1 MEASSEKKKELLL
14 FKGSLKDYAEM
25 LLKDKRGDG
34 SVINLGEIHES
45 IPKELL
51 KRNIR
56 LVDTR
61 IIVDQHT
68 VTKYFFHP
76 KGRKGA
82 VLSIEE
88 YGLIEKAAQKPQK
101 IYEDAS
107 HGDLVYVYSYPYQ
120 EGRLLKLVIQPNY
133 HKNGRTYNNIKSW
146 GIIQVA
152 NLNNPTQY
160 RLIWEQ
166 YKNGA

>member
-1 MEASSEKKKELLL
+1 MEASAEKKKELVL
-14 FKGSLKDYAEM
+14 FEGSLKDYAEM

-34 SVINLGEIHES
+34 SVINLGKIHEA
-45 IPKELL
+45 IIKELS
-51 KRNIR
+51 KRDIQ

-68 VTKYFFHP
+68 VTKYFAHP

-82 VLSIEE
+82 VLPMEE
-88 YGLIEKAAQKPQK
+88 YGLIENAAKKPQK

-133 HKNGRTYNNIKSW
+133 HKNGKTYNNTKSW
-146 GIIQVA
+146 GIIQAA
-152 NLNNPTQY
+152 NLNNPMQY

-166 YKNGA
+166 

>member
-1 MEASSEKKKELLL
+1 MEASAEKKKELVL
-14 FKGSLKDYAEM
+14 FEGSLKDYAEM

-34 SVINLGEIHES
+34 SVINLGKIHEA
-45 IPKELL
+45 IIKELS
-51 KRNIR
+51 KRDIQ

-68 VTKYFFHP
+68 VTKYFAHP

-82 VLSIEE
+82 VLPMEE
-88 YGLIEKAAQKPQK
+88 YGLIENAAKKPQK

-133 HKNGRTYNNIKSW
+133 HKNGKTYNNTKSW
-146 GIIQVA
+146 GIIQAA
-152 NLNNPTQY
+152 NLNNPRQY

-166 YKNGA
+166 

>member
-1 MEASSEKKKELLL
+1 MDASSEKRKELIV
-14 FKGSLKDYAEM
+14 FEGSLKDYAVM

-45 IPKELL
+45 VLKELL
-51 KRNIR
+51 KKDIQ
-56 LVDTR
+56 LADTR
-61 IIVDQHT
+61 IIVDQHS
-68 VTKYFFHP
+68 VTKYFAHP
-76 KGRKGA
+76 KNRKGA
-82 VLSIEE
+82 VLPIED
-88 YGLIEKAAQKPQK
+88 YGLIERAAKKPQK

-133 HKNGRTYNNIKSW
+133 HKNGRTYNNTKSL
-146 GIIQVA
+146 GIVQAA
-152 NLNNPTQY
+152 NLNNPVQY

-166 YKNGA
+166 

>member
-1 MEASSEKKKELLL
+1 MEQSSGKKKELIL
-14 FKGSLKDYAEM
+14 FEGSLKDYAEM

-34 SVINLGEIHES
+34 SVISLGEIHEAVL
-45 IPKELL
+45 KELS
-51 KRNIR
+51 KRKIQ

-61 IIVDQHT
+61 IVVDQHS
-68 VTKYFFHP
+68 VTKYFAHP
-76 KGRKGA
+76 KNRKGA
-82 VLSIEE
+82 VLPMAE
-88 YGLIEKAAQKPQK
+88 YGLIEEAVKKPQK

-107 HGDLVYVYSYPYQ
+107 HGDLVYVYSSPYQ
-120 EGRLLKLVIQPNY
+120 AKKLLKLVIQPNY

-146 GIIQVA
+146 GIVQAV

-166 YKNGA
+166 

>member
-1 MEASSEKKKELLL
+1 MEASAEKKKELVL
-14 FKGSLKDYAEM
+14 FEGSLKDYAEM

-34 SVINLGEIHES
+34 SVINLGKIHEA
-45 IPKELL
+45 IIKELS
-51 KRNIR
+51 KRDIQ

-68 VTKYFFHP
+68 VTKYFAHP

-82 VLSIEE
+82 VLPMEE
-88 YGLIEKAAQKPQK
+88 YGLIENAAKKPQK

-133 HKNGRTYNNIKSW
+133 HKNGKTYNNIKSW
-146 GIIQVA
+146 GIIQIA
-152 NLNNPTQY
+152 NLINPVQY

-166 YKNGA
+166 